1 MTRWGRSGGFV
12 RAFVGGGG
20 PHCEIRLKE
29 SADGSRWSRPEEFAL
44 SGAETEASWQRMIDR
59 LRPPPSDTERR
70 MAEIEREL
78 NRLGL
83 D

>member
-1 MTRWGRSGGFV
+1 MVLRVKRAVRRW
-12 RAFVGGGG
+12 A
-20 PHCEIRLKE
+20 
-29 SADGSRWSRPEEFAL
+29 RPEEFAL
-44 SGAETEASWQRMIDR
+44 SGAENELSWQRMMDR
-59 LRPPPSDTERR
+59 LRPPPTETERR

>member
-1 MTRWGRSGGFV
+1 MVLRV
-12 RAFVGGGG
+12 RRAV
-20 PHCEIRLKE
+20 R
-29 SADGSRWSRPEEFAL
+29 RWSRPEETAPT
-44 SGAETEASWQRMIDR
+44 GPETEASWQRMIER
-59 LRPPPSDTERR
+59 MRPPPSEAERR

>member
-1 MTRWGRSGGFV
+1 M
-12 RAFVGGGG
+12 
-20 PHCEIRLKE
+20 
-29 SADGSRWSRPEEFAL
+29 
-44 SGAETEASWQRMIDR
+44 MDR
-59 LRPPPSDTERR
+59 VRPPPSEAERR

>member
-1 MTRWGRSGGFV
+1 MVLRVKRAV
-12 RAFVGGGG
+12 R
-20 PHCEIRLKE
+20 
-29 SADGSRWSRPEEFAL
+29 RWSRPEEYSL
-44 SGAETEASWQRMIDR
+44 TGAETQASWQRMMDSMQ
-59 LRPPPSDTERR
+59 PPPSDIERR

>member
-1 MTRWGRSGGFV
+1 MLPRVVLRV
-12 RAFVGGGG
+12 RRAV
-20 PHCEIRLKE
+20 R
-29 SADGSRWSRPEEFAL
+29 RWSRPAI
-44 SGAETEASWQRMIDR
+44 SSPETEASWQRMLAR
-59 LRPPPSDTERR
+59 TKPRETEAERR

>member
-1 MTRWGRSGGFV
+1 VLPRVVLRV
-12 RAFVGGGG
+12 RRAV
-20 PHCEIRLKE
+20 R
-29 SADGSRWSRPEEFAL
+29 RWSRPEESAI
-44 SGAETEASWQRMIDR
+44 SGPETEASWQRMLAR
-59 LRPPPSDTERR
+59 MKPRETEAERR

>member
-1 MTRWGRSGGFV
+1 MLPRVVLRV
-12 RAFVGGGG
+12 KRAV
-20 PHCEIRLKE
+20 C
-29 SADGSRWSRPEEFAL
+29 RWSRPEEFAL
-44 SGAETEASWQRMIDR
+44 SGAETEASWQRMIER
-59 LRPPPSDTERR
+59 LRRPPSETERR

>member
-1 MTRWGRSGGFV
+1 MKPR
-12 RAFVGGGG
+12 
-20 PHCEIRLKE
+20 
-29 SADGSRWSRPEEFAL
+29 
-44 SGAETEASWQRMIDR
+44 ETEA
-59 LRPPPSDTERR
+59 ERR

>member
-1 MTRWGRSGGFV
+1 MLPRMVLRVKRAVRRW
-12 RAFVGGGG
+12 A
-20 PHCEIRLKE
+20 
-29 SADGSRWSRPEEFAL
+29 RPEESSI
-44 SGAETEASWQRMIDR
+44 SGPETEASWQRMLAR
-59 LRPPPSDTERR
+59 LKPFETETERR

>member
-1 MTRWGRSGGFV
+1 VLPRVVLRVRRTVRRWT
-12 RAFVGGGG
+12 
-20 PHCEIRLKE
+20 
-29 SADGSRWSRPEEFAL
+29 RPEESSV
-44 SGAETEASWQRMIDR
+44 SGPEIDASWQRMMDR
-59 LRPPPSDTERR
+59 LRPPPTETERR

>member
-1 MTRWGRSGGFV
+1 MLPRIVLRVKRAVRRW
-12 RAFVGGGG
+12 A
-20 PHCEIRLKE
+20 
-29 SADGSRWSRPEEFAL
+29 RPEEFAL
-44 SGAETEASWQRMIDR
+44 SGAETEAIWQRMMDR
-59 LRPPPSDTERR
+59 LRPPPSETDRR

>member
-1 MTRWGRSGGFV
+1 MVLRVKRAVRRW
-12 RAFVGGGG
+12 A
-20 PHCEIRLKE
+20 
-29 SADGSRWSRPEEFAL
+29 RPEEFAVD
-44 SGAETEASWQRMIDR
+44 GAENELRWQRMIER
-59 LRPPPSDTERR
+59 LRPPPTETERR